1 MRRAFIYKDRTHA
14 GRSPKQGL
22 ARLGSVDHRHYI
34 GGSPGFSEDR
44 RASRSLEGVSERRP
58 KGRNGRRGSM
68 HEDRLVHF
76 LYETAGRLRTDAEN
90 FCARAMTKLE
100 ILLAEEGNPT
110 SRTPPAI
117 L

>member
-1 MRRAFIYKDRTHA
+1 
-14 GRSPKQGL
+14 
-22 ARLGSVDHRHYI
+22 
-34 GGSPGFSEDR
+34 
-44 RASRSLEGVSERRP
+44 
-58 KGRNGRRGSM
+58 M
-68 HEDRLVHF
+68 HEGRLVHF